1 MKNGYAHIALLL
13 DESGSMESI
22 KDATLTGF
30 NKFIKDQKELAG
42 DCTVS
47 LATFNSRN
55 PYALQYEF
63 TPLAEVKQ
71 LRGHSFRPDGGTPLL
86 RAMATHIDLTGRALA
101 AMKEEDR
108 PDRVLLVVLT
118 DGEEN
123 SSRDITWEA
132 VAAKIKHQE
141 EVYGWKVVYLGANQ
155 DAIATGGK
163 INICHSSTLDFQAT
177 PKGTQHAFNAI
188 ATGARLYRS
197 CVDPVQARSM
207 AYFAD
212 DQRTAATPSPS
223 AAMLSKV

>member
-13 DESGSMESI
+13 DKSGSMESI
-22 KDATLTGF
+22 KEATLEGF
-30 NKFIKDQKELAG
+30 NKFIKDQKELGG

-47 LATFNSRN
+47 LAMFNSRDS
-55 PYALQYEF
+55 YSRIYEF
-63 TPLAEVKQ
+63 RRIADVKK
-71 LRGHSFRPDGGTPLL
+71 LHGAAFDPDGGTPLL
-86 RAMATHIDLTGRALA
+86 RAMNTHIDETGKALA

-108 PDRVLLVVLT
+108 PDRVLLVILT

-123 SSRDITWEA
+123 SSHDITWET

-163 INICHSSTLDFQAT
+163 INICKSSTLDFQAT
-177 PKGTQHAFNAI
+177 PCGTKHAFNAI
-188 ATGARLYRS
+188 TTGARMYRS

-207 AYFAD
+207 AYFTD
-212 DQRTAATPSPS
+212 DQRKPQPEASLQP
-223 AAMLSKV
+223 K